1 MQWYEISANKKKNN
15 NNNNHSM
22 IWASPQTN
30 MIKTYF
36 LQDILVPAQGVHLF

>member
-30 MIKTYF
+30 I
-36 LQDILVPAQGVHLF
+36 I